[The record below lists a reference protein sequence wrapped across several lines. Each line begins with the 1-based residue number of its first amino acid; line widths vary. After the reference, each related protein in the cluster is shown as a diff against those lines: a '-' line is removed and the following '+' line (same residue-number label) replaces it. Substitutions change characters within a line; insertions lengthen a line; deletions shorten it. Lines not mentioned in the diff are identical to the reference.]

1 MITLVRE
8 RSPAHQPLAVKEM
21 ALKQMPHATAGGRS
35 WPAFQTHRADSF
47 RLQLMRKPFHG

>member
-21 ALKQMPHATAGGRS
+21 AVKQMPHATAGGRS